1 MSTKSVKRLLTPE
14 EIEDIVSCIQPTSSV
29 KVESLSN
36 EKQDLHTN
44 VYNARESLRK
54 QLTKV
59 ILYPD
64 LIGTFKQEI
73 ERQYYKSLL
82 QPGEMVGV
90 IAASSIG
97 ERQTQSSLNRYA
109 FLIISLNL
117 NYFSIISLNLI

>member
-1 MSTKSVKRLLTPE
+1 MNVNQKKRLLTSE

-36 EKQDLHTN
+36 EKQDLYTN

-59 ILYPD
+59 TLYPE

-97 ERQTQSSLNRYA
+97 ERQTQSSLNR
-109 FLIISLNL
+109 
-117 NYFSIISLNLI
+117 